1 MTMRKLLAFTMAA
14 ALAVPLNISA
24 APINAYFD
32 RTTRN
37 IRIDGEL
44 GSSCANSRIIGIVLE
59 EGSALPSLTDSDYA
73 AAVMGTIDGAIG
85 FFQADSDENGDYT
98 FAALPGSDLGKTV
111 DIYVAA
117 DSQNTVYSEKLFVP
131 SKDAED
137 SFVEAVRSAASAS
150 EIKSLLDSESDNA
163 VYGADMR
170 YYKKISSARGNVAAA
185 IYARRAS
192 YNGNDAADKL
202 DDDIFICSFLADV
215 SENHLSDIVSGI
227 MDIENSDISTSDRIN
242 VSRILN
248 LDTIGSNSAFAYLKA
263 ANADERK
270 TVATATAAKVFT
282 TPDEFEDSLYI
293 SLINTRFAN
302 ASGWRDAYKTVSAH
316 TDVLDGINLSKLGGS
331 ENNQELW
338 TAVVS
343 QSYDSTASLVKKFN
357 EWQSSG
363 GTSGGT
369 SGSSGS
375 SGSKGGSGSDSISS
389 VIPGNIVE
397 PTQAFADLDGY
408 EWAKDAIELLSQKGI
423 VNGVANGVYDP
434 SASVTREQFVKMIVR
449 ALGIPAASGTD
460 VFDDVRQ
467 SDWYYSDVCTA
478 YAAGI
483 INGMSES
490 IFGAGEKIT
499 REDMA
504 VSAYRALA
512 AKIGE
517 HDDYQCSFTDAG
529 DISDYAAQAVA
540 NLAGMGILKGNPD
553 GSFAPKN
560 LMTRAEAA
568 VLINNMLFAIN

>member
-1 MTMRKLLAFTMAA
+1 MRKLLAFSMAA
-14 ALAVPLNISA
+14 LIAVPPSVSA
-24 APINAYFD
+24 APINARFD
-32 RTTRN
+32 RETRN
-37 IRIDGEL
+37 IFIDGEL

-59 EGSALPSLTDSDYA
+59 EGSALPSLADSDYA
-73 AAVMGTIDGAIG
+73 SAVTGVVDGAVG

-117 DSQNTVYSEKLFVP
+117 DSQNSVHTEKLFVP
-131 SKDAED
+131 SKSAED
-137 SFVEAVRSAASAS
+137 SFVDAVRSAASAA
-150 EIKSLLDSESDNA
+150 EIKTLLDSESDNPT
-163 VYGADMR
+163 YGADMR
-170 YYKKISSARGNVAAA
+170 YYKKISSARGNVASA

-202 DDDIFICSFLADV
+202 DDDIFIFSFLADV
-215 SENHLSDIVSGI
+215 SENHLSDTVTGI
-227 MDIENSDISTSDRIN
+227 MDIENSSISTSDRIN

-248 LDTIGSNSAFAYLKA
+248 LDVIGSNSVFTYLKS
-263 ANADERK
+263 ANADEKK

-282 TPDEFEDSLYI
+282 TPDEFEDALYI

-331 ENNQELW
+331 ENNQQLW
-338 TAVVS
+338 TDIVS
-343 QSYDSTASLVKKFN
+343 QSYGSTAELIKKFN
-357 EWQSSG
+357 DWQSSG
-363 GTSGGT
+363 GTGGGSSGA
-369 SGSSGS
+369 SGS
-375 SGSKGGSGSDSISS
+375 SGSKGGSGSGSISS

-397 PTQAFADLDGY
+397 PTQTFADLGGY
-408 EWAKDAIELLSQKGI
+408 EWAKDAVELLSQKGI

-434 SASVTREQFVKMIVR
+434 SAFVTREQFVKMLVR
-449 ALGIPAASGTD
+449 ALGIPAASGVD
-460 VFDDVRQ
+460 IFGDVRQ

-483 INGMSES
+483 IKGIGDG
-490 IFGAGEKIT
+490 IFGAGEYIT

-512 AKIGE
+512 VKIGE
-517 HDDYQCSFTDAG
+517 TDNHECNFIDAG
-529 DISDYAAQAVA
+529 DISDYAVQAVA
-540 NLAGMGILKGNPD
+540 NLTGMGILSGNPD
-553 GSFAPKN
+553 GGFAPKN